1 MSALAKNYNRRK
13 ISFKRGKGS
22 FLYSTNGKKYLDFVQ
37 GIAVN
42 SLGHANPYLTKM
54 MNKQAKKVWHV
65 SNAFLI
71 PEGEKLARRLKQ
83 KTFADYVIFQN
94 SGAEATEVAVKVARR
109 YFYSKGK
116 PEKNRILCIKNSFH
130 GRTLA
135 AIFASG
141 SKKMTEGF
149 GPKVPGFDHFDFA
162 DHKGL
167 EKAITKK
174 TAAIM
179 CETAMGES
187 GIKVIPDW
195 CLKGLRKLCNKKKIL
210 LILDEV
216 QCGVG
221 RSGKFFAFEHAK
233 IKPDI
238 VPIAKGIG
246 GGFPIGAVLMNKK
259 VAPAMTA
266 GSHGSTFGGNPLAM
280 SVGNA
285 VMDQMFKKGFLQNVQ
300 KLSKYFIEY
309 HIIPMDAAIWSM
321 PFKKAKDKTVLIRT
335 HDMHCQTKFPKTTT
349 IRIWGKN
356 SAIPNT
362 QYNLRKEVKPV
373 DASNVVNVN
382 IDNLLSTDYIVFED
396 EYFSLCENL
405 KINPTPIP
413 VRGYILNYLDRRNN
427 YSLKVTPRI
436 K

>member
-1 MSALAKNYNRRK
+1 MSALVKNYNRRK
-13 ISFKRGKGS
+13 IAFKRGKGS
-22 FLYSTNGKKYLDFVQ
+22 FLYSIKGKKYLDFVQ

-42 SLGHANPYLTKM
+42 SLGHANPYLIKA

-65 SNAFLI
+65 SNAFII
-71 PEGEKLARRLKQ
+71 PEGEKLAKRLAQ

-94 SGAEATEVAVKVARR
+94 SGVEATEAAIKAARR
-109 YFYSKGK
+109 YFYSIGK
-116 PEKNRILCIKNSFH
+116 PQKNRILCIKNSFH

-149 GPKVPGFDHFDFA
+149 GPKVPGFDHFNFG

-167 EKAITKK
+167 KKAITKK
-174 TAAIM
+174 TAAVMI
-179 CETAMGES
+179 ETAMGES

-195 CLKGLRKLCNKKKIL
+195 CLKDLRKICNKKKIL

-216 QCGVG
+216 QCGIG

-259 VAPAMTA
+259 VASAMTP

-285 VMDQMFKKGFLQNVQ
+285 VLDQIFKKGFLKNVQ
-300 KLSKYFIEY
+300 KLSKHFISELNQIKEDY
-309 HIIPMDAAIWSM
+309 PAIIKEVRGIGL
-321 PFKKAKDKTVLIRT
+321 LIGLQLYN
-335 HDMHCQTKFPKTTT
+335 DQTKFIKKLEDNKLLTM
-349 IRIWGKN
+349 RAG
-356 SAIPNT
+356 
-362 QYNLRKEVKPV
+362 E
-373 DASNVVNVN
+373 NVVRILPPLNVKKQE
-382 IDNLLSTDYIVFED
+382 IDTAI
-396 EYFSLCENL
+396 
-405 KINPTPIP
+405 KIIRK
-413 VRGYILNYLDRRNN
+413 VCDKLN
-427 YSLKVTPRI
+427 
-436 K
+436 